1 MAGLQLG
8 GSDGARGE
16 VFSQWISG
24 QPWWLTVLMLPVWLV
39 LACIGF
45 VLKQLA
51 LAALVL
57 AAAAGVAV
65 LVWRLRRRSP
75 SEAAKPRSTTP

>member
-1 MAGLQLG
+1 
-8 GSDGARGE
+8 

-24 QPWWLTVLMLPVWLV
+24 QPWWLTVLMLPVWIV

-45 VLKQLA
+45 VLKEIG

-57 AAAAGVAV
+57 ATVAAVGA
-65 LVWRLRRRSP
+65 LVWRLHRRP
-75 SEAAKPRSTTP
+75 QPPGIKPDSTTP

>member
-1 MAGLQLG
+1 MAGCQLG
-8 GSDGARGE
+8 GLDGACGE

-51 LAALVL
+51 LAALIL
-57 AAAAGVAV
+57 AGAAGVGV
-65 LVWRLRRRSP
+65 LAWRLHRRAP
-75 SEAAKPRSTTP
+75 SQAAKPGSKAP

>member
-1 MAGLQLG
+1 LG
-8 GSDGARGE
+8 GAFGQ
-16 VFSQWISG
+16 VFAQWISG

-51 LAALVL
+51 LAALIL
-57 AAAAGVAV
+57 AGLAGLGVV
-65 LVWRLRRRSP
+65 VWRLRRRSQP
-75 SEAAKPRSTTP
+75 SAIKPESAPP